1 MAPRKSSKPKVNLGP
16 PGRKP
21 GGRNTGS
28 RGSSTSQGAGK
39 STSRGAK
46 PGPKGVV
53 RRNGSGE
60 SDPTRGKARTSAP
73 RAGARRGVEPRR
85 NAPVAK
91 GLGGEQIEGR
101 QAVRE
106 LLIGQKRKVREIWI
120 ASDIDAAPI
129 LDDIEELAHAQRV
142 AILEVPRRKI
152 EETARSEAPQGIIA
166 FAAQL
171 EEASFAEM
179 LKTRNGVAPF
189 LVAVDGVT
197 DPGNLGALL
206 RCCDGAGVTGVV
218 LPKHRAVHVTPTV
231 AKTSAGAVE
240 HVPMTLV
247 SGLPTAIQQ
256 MRDKGIWV
264 VGLDDSSR
272 DSLFDIAKFADEGIC
287 IVLGAEGSG
296 LSRLVRERC
305 DTIVSIPMLGQV
317 SSLNVSAAAALATYE
332 VTRVREAGRA

>member
-179 LKTRNGVAPF
+179 LKTRNGVPPF
-189 LVAVDGVT
+189 LVAVDGGQSTVPCT
-197 DPGNLGALL
+197 SLQRLQKH
-206 RCCDGAGVTGVV
+206 
-218 LPKHRAVHVTPTV
+218 LPAP
-231 AKTSAGAVE
+231 
-240 HVPMTLV
+240 
-247 SGLPTAIQQ
+247 
-256 MRDKGIWV
+256 
-264 VGLDDSSR
+264 
-272 DSLFDIAKFADEGIC
+272 
-287 IVLGAEGSG
+287 
-296 LSRLVRERC
+296 LSMC
-305 DTIVSIPMLGQV
+305 P
-317 SSLNVSAAAALATYE
+317 
-332 VTRVREAGRA
+332 